1 MTDRNEI
8 SLAETAAEKAQNEV
22 IDAIRRR
29 QHFKLEAGA
38 GAGKTYTL
46 LNTLRY
52 LLQEHEEQLKR
63 NRQKIA
69 CITFTNVAK
78 AQIQKETDHNPVVA
92 CDTIHGFCWNLISS
106 FQDPLRRAVP
116 KLTRWTRSPWTER
129 LEEAA
134 GVGGRAIHY
143 TLGHRGI
150 TDSEISIH
158 HDDVIELTVE
168 LFKEAK
174 FRLLFKHRYPVVFI
188 DEYQDTDEV
197 LMSSLVEHFL
207 EEDAP
212 PLLGLFGDHWQKIY
226 DHKCG
231 TVNHPNLLPIGK
243 QANFRSTANI
253 VDALNK
259 MRPELE
265 QFVVDPTAVGDIK
278 IFDTNNWKGER
289 LTGNHYGGDLP
300 ENAAGSALS
309 TVEKAL
315 ESSGWKMDA
324 ETTKILMLT
333 HKALGKK
340 LGYSGIVETFTF
352 NDSFKSK
359 EDPYI
364 EFFVDHLEPACR
376 AFETRNYG
384 SMFAFL
390 GYSSPPIRSIA
401 DKRSWSRAMEKL
413 IQVRLRGTI
422 ADVLEFV
429 ESSKTLRAPERL
441 SILDAEVRSFTPNE
455 TSTIP
460 RQIEESQ
467 MLRGLPY
474 SEVISLSE
482 YLDGQYPFE
491 TKHGVKGDQF
501 ENVLIVVGRGWNK
514 YNFEKMLVNAN
525 RVGSLNAKEMASY
538 ERNRNLFYVACSRP
552 RKRLAILFTQK
563 LSSSALE
570 TIDYWFGQ
578 ENRISL
584 FE

>member
-1 MTDRNEI
+1 
-8 SLAETAAEKAQNEV
+8 
-22 IDAIRRR
+22 
-29 QHFKLEAGA
+29 
-38 GAGKTYTL
+38 
-46 LNTLRY
+46 
-52 LLQEHEEQLKR
+52 
-63 NRQKIA
+63 
-69 CITFTNVAK
+69 
-78 AQIQKETDHNPVVA
+78 
-92 CDTIHGFCWNLISS
+92 
-106 FQDPLRRAVP
+106 
-116 KLTRWTRSPWTER
+116 
-129 LEEAA
+129 
-134 GVGGRAIHY
+134 
-143 TLGHRGI
+143 
-150 TDSEISIH
+150 
-158 HDDVIELTVE
+158 
-168 LFKEAK
+168 
-174 FRLLFKHRYPVVFI
+174 
-188 DEYQDTDEV
+188 
-197 LMSSLVEHFL
+197 
-207 EEDAP
+207 
-212 PLLGLFGDHWQKIY
+212 
-226 DHKCG
+226 
-231 TVNHPNLLPIGK
+231 
-243 QANFRSTANI
+243 
-253 VDALNK
+253 
-259 MRPELE
+259 
-265 QFVVDPTAVGDIK
+265 
-278 IFDTNNWKGER
+278 
-289 LTGNHYGGDLP
+289 
-300 ENAAGSALS
+300 
-309 TVEKAL
+309 
-315 ESSGWKMDA
+315 MDA